1 MKPASDKR
9 VVRVAENAAFLS
21 VALILS
27 FVESF
32 LPTAILPLPGFKI
45 GLANLAILSV
55 FYRTENLADA
65 AVISLCRCLI
75 TFLLFGN
82 VTSLLF
88 SLCGGATVI
97 GMLALA
103 GRMRGLSFIGVSV
116 LCAAAHNAG
125 QLLAAVLLTGTAV
138 LAYMPALFAASAFY
152 GTVNGVILNLMPE
165 FITNNTKNK

>member
-1 MKPASDKR
+1 MRKPASDRR

-27 FVESF
+27 FVESL
-32 LPTAILPLPGFKI
+32 LPAAVLPLPGFKI
-45 GLANLAILSV
+45 GLANLAILAV
-55 FYRTENLADA
+55 FYRTHSIANA

-88 SLCGGATVI
+88 SLCGGALVI
-97 GMLALA
+97 VMLCIA
-103 GRMRGLSFIGVSV
+103 GRLPGLSFIGVSV
-116 LCAAAHNAG
+116 LCATAHNLG
-125 QLLAAVLLTGTAV
+125 QFTAAVLLTGSAV
-138 LAYMPALFAASAFY
+138 LAYTPALFAASAFY

-165 FITNNTKNK
+165 FITKKR

>member
-1 MKPASDKR
+1 MPASDKR
-9 VVRVAENAAFLS
+9 VARVAENAAFLS

-32 LPTAILPLPGFKI
+32 LPPALLPLPGFKI
-45 GLANLAILSV
+45 GLANLAILSL
-55 FYRTENLADA
+55 FYRTENLANA

-75 TFLLFGN
+75 TFILFGN

-88 SLCGGATVI
+88 SLCGGAMVI
-97 GMLALA
+97 LMLALA
-103 GRMRGLSFIGVSV
+103 GRMHGLSFIGVSV
-116 LCAAAHNAG
+116 LCAAAHNTG

-152 GTVNGVILNLMPE
+152 GSVNGIILNLMPE
-165 FITNNTKNK
+165 FITKNK